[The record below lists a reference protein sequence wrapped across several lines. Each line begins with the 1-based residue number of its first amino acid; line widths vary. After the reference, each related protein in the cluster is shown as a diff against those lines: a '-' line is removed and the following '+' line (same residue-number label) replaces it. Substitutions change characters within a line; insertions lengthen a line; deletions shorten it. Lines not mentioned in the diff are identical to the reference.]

1 MGKSSGGIRNAGK
14 NTRKNLT
21 SEQNK
26 EFHNAAAL
34 GLFNSAVWKGDEN
47 LRKVE
52 SEQFGIGNIISV
64 AGKYAMV
71 NFNGEIKKML
81 VQFLK
86 EPKIK
91 KEKAYLKKETNNDLY
106 NYKSIVN
113 SIKGSRSDRGSM
125 FAFSQDDIFN
135 KIEKLARE
143 KKHFTE
149 DIINKAKKGQYIS
162 DKQAAAVAMFAK
174 NNNLIS
180 R

>member
-1 MGKSSGGIRNAGK
+1 MGKSSGGIRNTRK
-14 NTRKNLT
+14 NTRK
-21 SEQNK
+21 
-26 EFHNAAAL
+26 
-34 GLFNSAVWKGDEN
+34 VKGDEN

-64 AGKYAMV
+64 DGKYAMV

-81 VQFLK
+81 LQFLK

-91 KEKAYLKKETNNDLY
+91 KEKAYIKQEDNDDTY
-106 NYKSIVN
+106 NYRSIVN
-113 SIKGSRSDRGSM
+113 LIKGTRTDRGSM
-125 FAFSQDDIFN
+125 FAFSTDDIFN